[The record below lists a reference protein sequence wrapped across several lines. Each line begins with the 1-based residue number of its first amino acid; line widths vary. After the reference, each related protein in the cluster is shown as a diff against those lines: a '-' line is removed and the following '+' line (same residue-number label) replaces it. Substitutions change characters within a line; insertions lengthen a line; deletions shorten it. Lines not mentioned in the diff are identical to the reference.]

1 MKLRTFFAF
10 VLFLLVSFLHAQEG
24 FYYQAAIR
32 NTVGSPIRNTTVT
45 LQLSILEN
53 ETIRFEE
60 NHELESNSNGIIH
73 TTISSGEIIT
83 GDWNTIDWSQT
94 LSLKETILLNGV
106 VITESIRPLL
116 KAPMP
121 TSSF

>member
-10 VLFLLVSFLHAQEG
+10 VLFLFVSFLHAQEG

-32 NTVGSPIRNTTVT
+32 NIDGSPIRNTTVT
-45 LQLSILEN
+45 LQLSILDN

-60 NHELESNSNGIIH
+60 NHELETNSNGIIH

-83 GDWNTIDWSQT
+83 G
-94 LSLKETILLNGV
+94 E
-106 VITESIRPLL
+106 
-116 KAPMP
+116 
-121 TSSF
+121 

>member
-32 NTVGSPIRNTTVT
+32 NTDGSPIRNTTVT

-60 NHELESNSNGIIH
+60 NHELETNSNGIIH